1 MERSLNDIEKRR
13 YPRFFIDLP
22 LEYQDLGDSC
32 LRGAI
37 VVNAGKGGFLIESA
51 RDMPVGTTLSIILL
65 FPKGF
70 ELANFKAVTKVVR
83 KEPYRKENRNGGP
96 SWRGYQYG
104 LEFIEILEEDR
115 WNLSYL
121 LGDRFESEEMLPS
134 LSWQL

>member
-22 LEYQDLGDSC
+22 LEYQDLGDSY

-51 RDMPVGTTLSIILL
+51 RDMPVGTKLSVILL

-70 ELANFKAVTKVVR
+70 ELANFKAVAKVVR
-83 KEPYRKENRNGGP
+83 KEPCRKENWNRSP
-96 SWRGYQYG
+96 SWKGYQYG

-115 WNLSYL
+115 RNLNYL
-121 LGDRFESEEMLPS
+121 LREQFESEEILRG